1 MLSSQG
7 YVHILK
13 HRYYTCVKHTQIIS
27 YMQVNTQIVSYMQVN
42 TDIQYMY
49 VCVHCITCAQRH
61 CVWTQKIR
69 KMHDNNQPA
78 NEAGG
83 WG

>member
-27 YMQVNTQIVSYMQVN
+27 YMQVNTDIHVYVYIVSPVRRGTVFGHRKYAKYTTMNNLLMKLGVGADFN
-42 TDIQYMY
+42 I
-49 VCVHCITCAQRH
+49 AQ
-61 CVWTQKIR
+61 
-69 KMHDNNQPA
+69 P
-78 NEAGG
+78 
-83 WG
+83 